1 MCRTQ
6 LLVGLSLVA
15 LTAPHAL
22 AQTVPDAGALQQ
34 QIERER
40 AIQMPKK
47 IAPEK
52 PAEPAAMK
60 PASGVVITVR
70 EFRFAGNTLLSADQ
84 LAPAVAEYL
93 NRPLDFSQLQAA
105 AAAVANAFRAAGW
118 VVRAYLPAQDIQ
130 QGVVTIQIVEA
141 VFGGVQVE
149 GESKRVAAS
158 QVMRGVEAQQA
169 IGKPLNADALD
180 HALLVA
186 DDLPGVAVSGALR
199 AGKRERETDLVL
211 KLADEPRVIG
221 DAAIDNTGARSTGSK
236 RFAANLNLNSPLG
249 IGDLVTGNFIHSS
262 GSDYFRLGYSLP
274 LGANGW
280 RVGANASHLSYEL
293 IGADFA
299 ALRAE
304 GTSTSVGL
312 EARYPIIR
320 SRLKNLFLS
329 LNVDRKRYEN
339 KSLGATSS
347 DYDIDNYAIGLNGNL
362 FDNLGGGGA
371 NSANL
376 VLVGGSVDL
385 GTLDFRENAALD
397 GGFSKLRYSFS
408 RQQVITDQVSFL
420 AALAGQESGD
430 NLDSAEKFYLGGAYG
445 VRAYPTSEAG
455 GASGSL
461 INLEVRWRLPSG
473 VTVSGFYDHGRVR
486 NDDGNPS
493 YGLKGAGLAAA
504 WQSSFGLNLKAT
516 WARRI
521 GHNPNPTASGDD
533 QDGSLDK
540 NRFWLSA
547 SQSF

>member
-60 PASGVVITVR
+60 PATGVVITVR

-93 NRPLDFSQLQAA
+93 NRPLDFNQLQAA

-158 QVMRGVEAQQA
+158 QIMRGVDAQQA

-211 KLADEPRVIG
+211 KLADEPLVIG

-249 IGDLVTGNFIHSS
+249 IGDLVTGNWIHSS
-262 GSDYFRLGYSLP
+262 GSDYVRLGYSLP

-280 RVGANASHLSYEL
+280 RVGVNASHLGYEL

-304 GTSTSVGL
+304 GTSTSVGV
-312 EARYPIIR
+312 EARYPIMR

-339 KSLGATSS
+339 QSLGATSS
-347 DYDIDNYAIGLNGNL
+347 NYDIDNYAIGLNGNL
-362 FDNLGGGGA
+362 FDNMGGGGA

-420 AALAGQESGD
+420 AALTGQESGD

-521 GHNPNPTASGDD
+521 GNNPNPTASGED

>member
-158 QVMRGVEAQQA
+158 RVMRGVEAQQA